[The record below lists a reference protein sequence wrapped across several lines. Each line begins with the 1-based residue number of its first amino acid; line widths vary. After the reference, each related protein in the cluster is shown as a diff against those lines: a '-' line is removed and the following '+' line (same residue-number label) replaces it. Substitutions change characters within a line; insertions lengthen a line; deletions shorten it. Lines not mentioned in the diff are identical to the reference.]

1 MTEKY
6 SDFYKCFFIRLPAGT
21 KYLHR
26 KTRTNNLM
34 FLFPCFECHENLTK
48 DCFFFYLLFLI
59 LASTTKMFDLEM
71 RVKLSPCV
79 VDTINI

>member
-1 MTEKY
+1 
-6 SDFYKCFFIRLPAGT
+6 
-21 KYLHR
+21 
-26 KTRTNNLM
+26 M

-48 DCFFFYLLFLI
+48 DCFFYLLFLI

-79 VDTINI
+79 VDTMNI

>member
-1 MTEKY
+1 MHVLHHKGLSLPLLNYGNWEMTEKY

-48 DCFFFYLLFLI
+48 DCFFTFF
-59 LASTTKMFDLEM
+59 F
-71 RVKLSPCV
+71 
-79 VDTINI
+79 

>member
-48 DCFFFYLLFLI
+48 DCFFLPPFFNFSLYN
-59 LASTTKMFDLEM
+59 KNFDLEM